1 MVLRLPAAS
10 RQQPAW
16 LRRAPLWRRTT
27 RCSGMPLRP
36 SPRQSDLAQPDWT
49 LEAHTAT
56 TLRRISPLAKSGTA
70 AARWLPAASSQQP
83 AWLRRAPL
91 WRRTTRCSGTPSR
104 PSPRQS
110 HLALPGW
117 PLAAGR
123 WKPAQPRHF
132 DASHLWRSRGRRRQH
147 GYQRPVASL
156 VAARTSVEANDPVQW
171 HSITP
176 ITTPFTPGT
185 TWLAAGRWPL
195 EAHTATT
202 LRRISPLAKSGTAA
216 ALWLPAA
223 SSQPGC
229 GAHLCGGE
237 RPGAAAL
244 HHANHT
250 WHNLAGRWP
259 LAAGSSTQQDP
270 RGLRP
275 TPHGWP
281 VPGAPSAR
289 RSPCARSGSPSRS
302 ATSSSRWAGR
312 EHGPSHA
319 TGPGRAPPPTA

>member
-1 MVLRLPAAS
+1 MLRLPAAS

-70 AARWLPAASSQQP
+70 AA
-83 AWLRRAPL
+83 
-91 WRRTTRCSGTPSR
+91 
-104 PSPRQS
+104 
-110 HLALPGW
+110 
-117 PLAAGR
+117 
-123 WKPAQPRHF
+123 
-132 DASHLWRSRGRRRQH
+132 
-147 GYQRPVASL
+147 
-156 VAARTSVEANDPVQW
+156 
-171 HSITP
+171 
-176 ITTPFTPGT
+176 
-185 TWLAAGRWPL
+185 
-195 EAHTATT
+195 
-202 LRRISPLAKSGTAA
+202 
-216 ALWLPAA
+216 LWLPAA

-244 HHANHT
+244 HHAHHHANPT
-250 WHNLAGRWP
+250 WHYLAGRWP
-259 LAAGSSTQQDP
+259 LAAGSPHSHDTSTHLTSGEVGDGGGNMATSGQSPAWLRRAPLWRRTTRCSGTPSRPSPRHSHLAQPGWPLAAGSSTQDP

-281 VPGAPSAR
+281 VQGAPSAR
-289 RSPCARSGSPSRS
+289 HSPCARSGPPSRS